1 MNSYGEAVTIDVVK
15 GGFILTYPSKGETGE
30 FTETTREVLN
40 SPGKLFKRV
49 KEVIGDLSLV
59 PADKE

>member
-1 MNSYGEAVTIDVVK
+1 MSTYGESVTIDIVK
-15 GGFILTYPSKGETGE
+15 GGFILTYPSKGEAGE
-30 FTETTREVLN
+30 FTDTTREVLN